1 MKYKVIW
8 ANRALKDLE
17 IISDYYTKISIKTS
31 NKIINGILKRTR
43 QLESFPE
50 SGQIY
55 ESLQAVK
62 FIYRR
67 IIENNYL
74 IIYRIEKNII
84 HIIAIFDSRQEPA
97 KIRLD

>member
-1 MKYKVIW
+1 MQYKVIW

-17 IISDYYTKISIKTS
+17 LISGYYAQVSIKTC
-31 NKIINGILKRTR
+31 NKIITGILKRTR

-55 ESLQAVK
+55 EALQETK
-62 FIYRR
+62 FTYRR
-67 IIENNYL
+67 LVENNYL

-84 HIIAIFDSRQEPA
+84 YIAAVFDSRQEPA
-97 KIRLD
+97 KLRLD